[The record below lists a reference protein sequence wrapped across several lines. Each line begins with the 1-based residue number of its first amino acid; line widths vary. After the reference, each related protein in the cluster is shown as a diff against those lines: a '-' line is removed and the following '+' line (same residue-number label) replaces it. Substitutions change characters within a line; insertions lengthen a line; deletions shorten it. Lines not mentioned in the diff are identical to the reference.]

1 MCLCVL
7 RFCLNV
13 MFKFDISSLI
23 LESCPHMSSL
33 AVSVL
38 CIFFHKDYTWYESFF
53 MLSSWGFLPIWAVN
67 ALVFTCWDN
76 IFCRAFSGF
85 NLHIVCIKFL
95 REAFRYDYP
104 GWVFFFFLISY
115 FSASFSSVFIYHFFN
130 CFLNLFGFSVLSSS
144 GMML

>member
-1 MCLCVL
+1 
-7 RFCLNV
+7 
-13 MFKFDISSLI
+13 
-23 LESCPHMSSL
+23 
-33 AVSVL
+33 
-38 CIFFHKDYTWYESFF
+38 
-53 MLSSWGFLPIWAVN
+53 MLSFVLTGCRHFVYLFSTKITLETDHSSCYPPGGFSDLGCRCSGFYMLDII
-67 ALVFTCWDN
+67 

>member
-1 MCLCVL
+1 MAG
-7 RFCLNV
+7 LNHSLGESTCA
-13 MFKFDISSLI
+13 FIEGLFSWILNHTSDIYI
-23 LESCPHMSSL
+23 I
-33 AVSVL
+33 
-38 CIFFHKDYTWYESFF
+38 IFLYESSYVFALCGQCWMF
-53 MLSSWGFLPIWAVN
+53 CHILDMLDII
-67 ALVFTCWDN
+67 

>member
-1 MCLCVL
+1 MLCHKL
-7 RFCLNV
+7 DIFC
-13 MFKFDISSLI
+13 II
-23 LESCPHMSSL
+23 LESCSPLSSL
-33 AVSVL
+33 AVGIL
-38 CIFFHKDYTWYESFF
+38 CIFFPQRLHLKLIILHVFLGGFSGLGCRCSGFY
-53 MLSSWGFLPIWAVN
+53 MLDII
-67 ALVFTCWDN
+67 

-95 REAFRYDYP
+95 REAFRKGYP

-115 FSASFSSVFIYHFFN
+115 FSASFSSVFMYHFFN